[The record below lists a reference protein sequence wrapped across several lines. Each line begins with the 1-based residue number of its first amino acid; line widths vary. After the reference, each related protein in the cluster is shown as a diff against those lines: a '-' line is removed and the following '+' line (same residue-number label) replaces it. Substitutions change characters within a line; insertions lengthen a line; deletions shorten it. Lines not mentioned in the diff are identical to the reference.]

1 MPFSIARILS
11 TCLVGLLVSP
21 AVSSAAQPGWYFGVS
36 FGGTKYDMDDT
47 ARQIDSDLVFSNS
60 ATTSS
65 TTVRDDA
72 DSGIKG
78 YFGYNFSRFLGLEIG
93 YANLGEA
100 ILQTVTTG
108 PDDLFVGQVEVHGW
122 QTNLV
127 ASIPLGFGFAA
138 HAKAGPFAWKKEGFL
153 PSLTST
159 DAVVGKFDGFD
170 WAAGAGV
177 SYEVVK
183 GMALRV
189 EFERFKVDD
198 DEVDY
203 VSSGLLFS
211 F

>member
-1 MPFSIARILS
+1 MPYSIARILG
-11 TCLVGLLVSP
+11 TCLAGLLAWP
-21 AVSSAAQPGWYFGVS
+21 TLSSAAQPGWYFGVS

-47 ARQIDSDLVFSNS
+47 ARQIDSDLVFSGS
-60 ATTSS
+60 FATSS

-72 DSGIKG
+72 DSGLKG
-78 YFGYNFSRFLGLEIG
+78 YFGYNFSRFLGIEIG

-108 PDDLFVGQVEVHGW
+108 PADLFVGQVEVHGW

-127 ASIPLGFGFAA
+127 ASLPLGLGFAA
-138 HAKAGPFAWKKEGFL
+138 HVKGGPFAWKQEGLL
-153 PSLTST
+153 PSLSGT
-159 DAVVGKFDGFD
+159 DAITGKFDGFD
-170 WAAGAGV
+170 WSAGAGI